1 MINPQDYLFL
11 DKGKTTINQPDLVSE
26 QQVKL
31 KEIGEQLRQFRETNA
46 ISLERVAA
54 VTMIRL
60 DLLEAIEKGNLSEL
74 PEAIYTKGLIKKYAD
89 IMGLEGDSL
98 AAKLPVVSPVVKSEI
113 KPSRFSLPQLRPH
126 HLYVV
131 YVALI
136 FLSVSILP
144 RLMRNDLAV
153 TTNNLPASQ
162 DLVAV
167 KSPSE
172 KEVTLVKSNKNTTPN
187 QTITPQA
194 MGSHTQI
201 SVSNNNTPTASGKT
215 QPVNV
220 SLIVKDESWVLVEV
234 DGKKEFEGLLTAGTE
249 QTWTAQQK
257 LVVVAGNAG
266 GVFLAVNNEQAKQL
280 GAPGKVE
287 EVILKA
293 VEDSHQKT
301 LQN

>member
-1 MINPQDYLFL
+1 MINQQDYLFL

-31 KEIGEQLRQFRETNA
+31 KEIGEQLRQFRETNS

-60 DLLEAIEKGNLSEL
+60 DLLEAIENGNLSAL

-98 AAKLPVVSPVVKSEI
+98 AAKLPVVSPVMQSEI

-131 YVALI
+131 YVGLI

-144 RLMRNDLAV
+144 RLMKNNLTV
-153 TTNNLPASQ
+153 TTAVPTSEQ
-162 DLVAV
+162 VAAV
-167 KSPSE
+167 QAPTA
-172 KEVTLVKSNKNTTPN
+172 KELTLVKADKTTPS
-187 QTITPQA
+187 QTITPQKI
-194 MGSHTQI
+194 GSHTQI

-234 DGKKEFEGLLTAGTE
+234 DGKKAFEGLLTAGTE

-266 GVFLAVNNEQAKQL
+266 GVFLAVNNQQAKQL

-293 VEDSHQKT
+293 VEDSQEKT
-301 LQN
+301 LKN

>member
-1 MINPQDYLFL
+1 MINQQDYLFL
-11 DKGKTTINQPDLVSE
+11 DKGKTTINQPDLVTE

-46 ISLERVAA
+46 ISLERVSA

-60 DLLEAIEKGNLSEL
+60 DLLEAIENGNLSAL

-98 AAKLPVVSPVVKSEI
+98 AAKLPIVSPVVKSDI
-113 KPSRFSLPQLRPH
+113 KPTKFTFPQLRPH

-136 FLSVSILP
+136 FLSLSILP

-153 TTNNLPASQ
+153 TTNNLPVSEGLAS
-162 DLVAV
+162 V
-167 KSPSE
+167 KPPTE
-172 KEVTLVKSNKNTTPN
+172 KEVTLVKSSKPPA

-194 MGSHTQI
+194 AGTHTQI
-201 SVSNNNTPTASGKT
+201 SVSNNNRPTASGKT

-249 QTWTAQQK
+249 RNWTAQQK

-293 VEDSHQKT
+293 VEDSQEKT
-301 LQN
+301 LKN

>member
-1 MINPQDYLFL
+1 MINQKDYLFL

-60 DLLEAIEKGNLSEL
+60 DLLEAIENGNLSAL

-89 IMGLEGDSL
+89 IMGLEGDDL
-98 AAKLPVVSPVVKSEI
+98 AAKLPVVSPVVQSEI

-131 YVALI
+131 YVGLI

-144 RLMRNDLAV
+144 RLMKNNLTV
-153 TTNNLPASQ
+153 TTATPTSEQ
-162 DLVAV
+162 VATV
-167 KSPSE
+167 QSPTA
-172 KEVTLVKSNKNTTPN
+172 KEVTLVKADKTTPS
-187 QTITPQA
+187 QTITPQK

-293 VEDSHQKT
+293 VEDSQEKT
-301 LQN
+301 LKN